1 MAKVI
6 NLMKD
11 KDSMSNKNKASLVKS
26 LFGKKVMMPKVKKWA
41 ALKV

>member
-1 MAKVI
+1 MTKVI

-26 LFGKKVMMPKVKKWA
+26 LFGNKVKMPKVKK
-41 ALKV
+41 

>member
-11 KDSMSNKNKASLVKS
+11 KNSMSNKSKASLVKS
-26 LFGKKVMMPKVKKWA
+26 LFGKKDWKPKVKK
-41 ALKV
+41 

>member
-11 KDSMSNKNKASLVKS
+11 KDSMSNKNKASLVKA
-26 LFGKKVMMPKVKKWA
+26 LFGNKVKMPKVKKWA
-41 ALKV
+41 PLKV